1 MGRYAEL
8 IKASE
13 EMAGE
18 GSLPRSKELMNEAIA
33 LKEEVDALKLR
44 HTTDFAGED
53 ICEVCGVKYPLG
65 GGGADW
71 HDKESHKA
79 GKTHTG
85 FSKIRAKIIELRGKR
100 EIWEQYG
107 ESKRRKLKEEEKE
120 RERKK

>member
-33 LKEEVDALKLR
+33 LKEELDALKLR

-85 FSKIRAKIIELRGKR
+85 FQKIREKIVELKGRR
-100 EIWEQYG
+100 HSWEKYR
-107 ESKRRKLKEEEKE
+107 ESKRLKEKEEEKE
-120 RERKK
+120 RE